1 MTKPSALCRSVGRSA
16 KAAAA
21 GTHLAQSQAP
31 GTHCHL
37 TTAVAPANPQTIAS
51 VPIGRQLAE
60 HLTAP
65 QRRGTRSGS
74 PHTTLLTAA
83 AIPRSAALYRLQFG
97 SHVAAAPAPPE
108 PHVGAAILK
117 RDKIA
122 EGVTRDVATRRKGPF
137 RRQGG
142 TDTLVHER

>member
-1 MTKPSALCRSVGRSA
+1 ITLAWISARDARERKRQRRDTALELALSLESYARTCRTMRSVGRSA

-65 QRRGTRSGS
+65 QRR
-74 PHTTLLTAA
+74 
-83 AIPRSAALYRLQFG
+83 
-97 SHVAAAPAPPE
+97 
-108 PHVGAAILK
+108 
-117 RDKIA
+117 
-122 EGVTRDVATRRKGPF
+122 
-137 RRQGG
+137 
-142 TDTLVHER
+142 